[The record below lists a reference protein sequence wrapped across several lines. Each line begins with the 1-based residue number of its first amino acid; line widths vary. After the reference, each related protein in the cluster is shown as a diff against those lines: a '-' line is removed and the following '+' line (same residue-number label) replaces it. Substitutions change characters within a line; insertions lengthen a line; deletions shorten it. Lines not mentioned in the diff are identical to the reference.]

1 MCTRRRVDSRA
12 PLCRAAAPHVPNA
25 RSFEG
30 EGFTPTMERH
40 CVNSASISFDKLPL
54 PDGLAE
60 EKVRRHTVEM
70 LRRARRSDAPA
81 RGAGAAMR
89 RRAVLAWW

>member
-40 CVNSASISFDKLPL
+40 CVNSLSMKYMPGPL
-54 PDGLAE
+54 PADAEE
-60 EKVRRHTVEM
+60 EKVLPPFENPM
-70 LRRARRSDAPA
+70 EKAKGLLGDLF
-81 RGAGAAMR
+81 GNK
-89 RRAVLAWW
+89 

>member
-70 LRRARRSDAPA
+70 LR
-81 RGAGAAMR
+81 GFAGAHGISG
-89 RRAVLAWW
+89 RADLVASLY